1 MIKKNEITALKI
13 NVKNQKLRS
22 IYVDGKY
29 VISVSEGVLFQ
40 SDLKVGD
47 RLTPEAVA
55 ALKAE
60 EETYQIIQYAYRLLS
75 FRPRSVQEMRS
86 RLLQKG
92 WGEEQVAKVLSKLEG
107 DGYLDDRDFALMF
120 AQDRV
125 KSKFLGPT
133 GLKSELFRKG
143 IDRELISEVVEN
155 IYAQYPPAEIIH
167 ALMQKRGINP
177 ESTLDPKEKRRFI
190 NQLKR
195 KGFSWEE
202 IESVVSKLRISSS
215 EL

>member
-195 KGFSWEE
+195 KGFSWEA

>member
-155 IYAQYPPAEIIH
+155 IYAQYPPAKIIH

-195 KGFSWEE
+195 KGFSWEA

>member
-177 ESTLDPKEKRRFI
+177 ESILDPKEKRRFI

-195 KGFSWEE
+195 KGFSWEA